1 MSATEVD
8 SSIEVYTASQGG
20 EPPSNP
26 KTIVEHSTT
35 TPRTQSHPSELAT
48 KNLLCTSCKDAVAA
62 CSALQ
67 SHEKPPRGKSRLC
80 SYADRKA
87 LESSATMCPSQASNT
102 QSCHL
107 CSLIL
112 GRIRQAEFWRQ
123 PPEDLPPPPEPINVY
138 FTVGRTGGT
147 TLEIEVGESDR
158 QRSVGYLVVVPADHE
173 EAMSV
178 SDTPDNPFFKFS
190 ATSPKGTTGVRRS
203 ARLAKSLA
211 SEASFSLAREWLTQC
226 LESHAECTEAA
237 RLAVGRPY
245 RLVDVGNDNSVD
257 PKIIVMD
264 FSRPVPPY
272 LTLSHCWGGAKILRL
287 LLGNIDILR
296 KGIPM
301 HELPKTFQDAVVITR
316 RLGYQYIWMDSL
328 CIIQDSPSDWKTNA
342 AIMGE
347 IYAGSVCTVA
357 ALTARNA
364 YDGGCFFEQARSP
377 LSYRH
382 CQLSPHWTVKRNSY
396 LAPDMRLRPSWS
408 PLEPFPLHTRAWVVQ
423 ERLLAPRTLYYGATG
438 LAWECA
444 ECSATENVPHGEV
457 AEFSPKASFFE
468 IMRQLRPAVQEEER
482 GPDPELQEKVH
493 ALWLT
498 ILAAYGRCSLTRF
511 DDRLVAV
518 SGVLRRV
525 EATTGW
531 RSMWG
536 IWRDSVLVDL
546 LWLVD
551 RPSVRPP
558 TSDYLAPTWSWAG
571 LEGAVFMAVGDGKG
585 CEWAAEVVE
594 DGVLQDGRG
603 YVKLK
608 AMARQMTLTA

>member
-1 MSATEVD
+1 MHAV
-8 SSIEVYTASQGG
+8 SQDAA
-20 EPPSNP
+20 EPPSSP
-26 KTIVEHSTT
+26 TTLEHLAT
-35 TPRTQSHPSELAT
+35 TPQAQSHPSELAT
-48 KNLLCTSCKDAVAA
+48 EHVLCASCKEAIAA

-67 SHEKPPRGKSRLC
+67 SREKPPRGKSLLC
-80 SYADRKA
+80 SYANRKA
-87 LESSATMCPSQASNT
+87 LESVATMCSTRASLEPL
-102 QSCHL
+102 CHL

-112 GRIRQAEFWRQ
+112 GRIRQAEFSRQ
-123 PPEDLPPPPEPINVY
+123 PPEDPPPPPEPIDVY

-147 TLEIEVGESDR
+147 TLDIEIGESGR
-158 QRSVGYLVVVPADHE
+158 QRSVGYLVIVLADHE

-178 SDTPDNPFFKFS
+178 SVTPDNPFFTFS
-190 ATSPKGTTGVRRS
+190 PDSLEGTTGLRRN

-211 SEASFSLAREWLTQC
+211 SEASFSLAREWLRQC
-226 LESHAECTEAA
+226 IENHAQCTKAA
-237 RLAVGRPY
+237 GLAVGRPY
-245 RLVDVGNDNSVD
+245 RLVDIGNDNDAD

-264 FSRPVPPY
+264 FSRPLPPY
-272 LTLSHCWGGAKILRL
+272 LTLSHCWGGATILRL
-287 LLGNIDILR
+287 LLGNIATLT

-301 HELPKTFQDAVVITR
+301 HELPKTFQDAVIITR
-316 RLGYQYIWMDSL
+316 RLGYQYIWIDSL
-328 CIIQDSPSDWKTNA
+328 CIIQDSPPDWRTNA

-364 YDGGCFFEQARSP
+364 HDGGCFFEQARNP

-382 CQLSPHWTVKRNSY
+382 CQLSPHWTVKGNSY
-396 LAPDMRLRPSWS
+396 IAPDLRLRPSWS
-408 PLEPFPLHTRAWVVQ
+408 PMEPFPLHTRAWVVQ

-468 IMRQLRPAVQEEER
+468 IMRQLPVAAQGEEDAR
-482 GPDPELQEKVH
+482 RPDPELQEKVH

-518 SGVLRRV
+518 SGVLKRI

-531 RSMWG
+531 RNMWG

-546 LWLVD
+546 LWFVD
-551 RPSVRPP
+551 RPSVRPSTP
-558 TSDYLAPTWSWAG
+558 DYLAPTWSWAG

-585 CEWAAEVVE
+585 CQWAAEVVD

-603 YVKLK
+603 YLKLK
-608 AMARQMTLTA
+608 AWRGG